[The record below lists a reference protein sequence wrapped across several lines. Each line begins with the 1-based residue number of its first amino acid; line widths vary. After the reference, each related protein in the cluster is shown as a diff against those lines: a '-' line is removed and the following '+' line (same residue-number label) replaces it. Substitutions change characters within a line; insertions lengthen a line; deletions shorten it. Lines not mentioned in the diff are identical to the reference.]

1 MLTVDA
7 MMVDQGRAVLT
18 EIMEDFYKLFGRE
31 DLLEIESQSVVEGVD
46 LLNVEEVAVPVEAKL
61 EQRNRLVP

>member
-1 MLTVDA
+1 MLTVYA

-31 DLLEIESQSVVEGVD
+31 DLLEIEGQPAVEGVD
-46 LLNVEEVAVPVEAKL
+46 LLNVEEIAVPVEAKL

>member
-1 MLTVDA
+1 
-7 MMVDQGRAVLT
+7 
-18 EIMEDFYKLFGRE
+18 MEDFYKLFGRE